1 MGRVLLSIALGIFAL
16 AVFIGVGELLGVPG
30 QNTIREILGAS
41 LASALYLAVSQFFV
55 APRGSRGLGGEWPTM
70 VAMGTPLLA
79 MSVLMIVAEGGRP
92 QLYSALAVF
101 VPGCLAILAGAAAA
115 GRLNFS
121 AVSLGSCRRYL
132 LACAT
137 LLAAVALVLAL
148 AVIPLTRRA
157 GTFPDGAPGGMVPVS
172 WGIAGFSALIAVGL
186 ALVAAQAGRSRR
198 PSFGVLGSLAFLAFI
213 MAFFLAIPAIWFVG
227 HGPLLRAVSIIS
239 PMCSAAEFVVTA
251 LLGATALR
259 LPEADST

>member
-1 MGRVLLSIALGIFAL
+1 MLSIALGIFDW

-55 APRGSRGLGGEWPTM
+55 APRGSRGLGGKWPTM
-70 VAMGTPLLA
+70 VAMGAPLLA
-79 MSVLMIVAEGGRP
+79 GCVLVIVAEGRP
-92 QLYSALAVF
+92 QLYSALAGF

-157 GTFPDGAPGGMVPVS
+157 GTFPDGSPGGMVPVS
-172 WGIAGFSALIAVGL
+172 
-186 ALVAAQAGRSRR
+186 
-198 PSFGVLGSLAFLAFI
+198 
-213 MAFFLAIPAIWFVG
+213 
-227 HGPLLRAVSIIS
+227 
-239 PMCSAAEFVVTA
+239 
-251 LLGATALR
+251 
-259 LPEADST
+259 